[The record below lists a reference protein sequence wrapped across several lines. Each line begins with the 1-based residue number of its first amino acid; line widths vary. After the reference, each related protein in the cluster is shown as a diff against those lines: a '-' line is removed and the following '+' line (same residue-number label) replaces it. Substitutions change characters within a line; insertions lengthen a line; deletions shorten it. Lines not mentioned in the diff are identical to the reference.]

1 MIEISHW
8 RSQQSLNPKNI
19 HRRNICLKVKKFLAD
34 DYVSAN
40 SRKNLNKW
48 NCQWYWKI
56 LFATVARRDSAK
68 GLPCLCRHPC
78 VKYIRSGLRGTAG
91 CFKLQMHY
99 GDSSSNSFL
108 CFLRKRMFAM
118 VNIYIEPIVSFRN
131 SHQCELW
138 DCQTSIA
145 NGYCYHGGGCR
156 FGCLKLIEWRGNIWS
171 RLMFLVVRHVAD
183 ICGIRPGI
191 SKYDRPAE
199 VAPFVRVKLSLALA
213 LSAFHF
219 PLYAKVSL
227 AVELL
232 FCNKNIAHAQ
242 RRSTRNHFFPKYIA
256 NAISGIRGGR

>member
-108 CFLRKRMFAM
+108 FFLRKQMFAM
-118 VNIYIEPIVSFRN
+118 VNIYIGPMAAFRN
-131 SHQCELW
+131 SHQCELG
-138 DCQTSIA
+138 DCQASIA
-145 NGYCYHGGGCR
+145 NGYCYHVGGSR
-156 FGCLKLIEWRGNIWS
+156 FGCLKLIEWGGNIWS
-171 RLMFLVVRHVAD
+171 RLMFPVVRRNVGTIGNVAD

-213 LSAFHF
+213 LPAFQV
-219 PLYAKVSL
+219 PLCAKVSF
-227 AVELL
+227 AVESL
-232 FCNKNIAHAQ
+232 FCKKILPM
-242 RRSTRNHFFPKYIA
+242 RSVDQQEI
-256 NAISGIRGGR
+256 ISSQSA